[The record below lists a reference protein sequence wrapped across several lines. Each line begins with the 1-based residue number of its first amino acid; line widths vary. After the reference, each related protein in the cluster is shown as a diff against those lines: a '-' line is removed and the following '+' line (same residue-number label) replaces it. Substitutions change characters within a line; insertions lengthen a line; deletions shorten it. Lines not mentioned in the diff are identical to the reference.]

1 MTPANPLQLHL
12 FDADPDPAVI
22 PPERRQRLMRLTG
35 ELLREAAQDEIA
47 WAEATRAMEAVD
59 E

>member
-1 MTPANPLQLHL
+1 MTSANPLQLHL
-12 FDADPDPAVI
+12 FDANPDPTVI

-47 WAEATRAMEAVD
+47 WAEATKTMEMID